1 VLREEIAAARTE
13 IIGLLPSEF
22 THHFMRMPVHVS
34 DVDDVD
40 PIDVDHVVKDESQ
53 LVGVDPDEIGLEKF
67 SFDKRPYLPAVYDTK
82 ARKTL
87 LMCGRQTE
95 KTTSLGN
102 QILTYSC
109 MRNHFKSLYVSPTE
123 TQTTTFSRDRIAA
136 PIKLSK
142 RLKLFK
148 GSNPTF
154 ADNVMF
160 KEFITHANITLR
172 YAYLHA
178 DRVRGVFADLLCF
191 AEGTRVLTKSGW
203 VAVEALTTDHLV
215 ADVGDDGVVSWQHP
229 ANIFGRRHT
238 GEMVQF
244 GHRAFELRVTG
255 NHQMWANRKV
265 KATQR
270 VEDKYE
276 FVEAAELARL
286 ETMGFKL
293 TCGAAWADGEASHM
307 VIPPVEGGYGENA
320 EPLELELH
328 GFAELTGWY
337 LAEGHIQWGR
347 HNGEPK
353 YAYPVITQAEGRY
366 LDEMLEVVRGL
377 GLDFK
382 LYSDPRAP
390 HVKRMVIRSR
400 RLGDY
405 YAQLGGSYDKYIP
418 REFFAQPEALEGL
431 LYGLYLGD
439 ACYHAEDE
447 WDEGVLR
454 TRSVQLAEDAQEAWL
469 RLGRPAAVHERQS
482 VPVHQDTDLGAEVRD
497 PVPMYEVHAHKRDYY
512 IFWRADFQRKRRVMA
527 EVVTDEQVYCFTVP
541 SHRPI
546 VKGSLG
552 SKPVIV
558 GQCIDELQDII
569 PDIIPV
575 IEQSLSHSPYRIL
588 RYAGTPK
595 SLDNTIAWYWEN
607 HSTMNEWVIP
617 CDACNHW
624 NIPGEKHIGL
634 EHLICDKCGKQIY
647 PNHDRA
653 QWASMRSPKWLKDPP
668 IKRPFEGY
676 RIPQIITP
684 WVDWHDIND
693 NRRLYTRAKFINE
706 VLGQAYDHADKLLT
720 KSKLL
725 PNCTSSPMTLEHALK
740 FKSNAKIYFGIDW
753 GGGSEAEE
761 KKSFTVLT
769 VGAYLGGK
777 FTFIYFK
784 RYEGA
789 AAEDDVMMADII
801 RLANLFGV
809 SILGTDY
816 GGGHVYNGELIR
828 TFGLKRL
835 ARYQYVGTKQIYF
848 DKHLARFMVNR
859 TEALMALVNA
869 LTRHDMIRLP
879 QWDDIETPFMSDLL
893 AVFAETAEH
902 GRKTTVTRS
911 PGASDDTI
919 HAMLYCLL
927 ASMIH
932 YPRPDIIAP
941 VGPAS

>member
-1 VLREEIAAARTE
+1 
-13 IIGLLPSEF
+13 
-22 THHFMRMPVHVS
+22 MRMPVHVS
-34 DVDDVD
+34 DVDDVV
-40 PIDVDHVVKDESQ
+40 PIDVDHVVKDDSQ

-109 MRNHFKSLYVSPTE
+109 MRDHFKSLYVSPTE

-148 GSNPTF
+148 GSNPAF

-178 DRVRGVFADLLCF
+178 DRVRGVFADLL
-191 AEGTRVLTKSGW
+191 
-203 VAVEALTTDHLV
+203 
-215 ADVGDDGVVSWQHP
+215 
-229 ANIFGRRHT
+229 
-238 GEMVQF
+238 
-244 GHRAFELRVTG
+244 
-255 NHQMWANRKV
+255 
-265 KATQR
+265 
-270 VEDKYE
+270 
-276 FVEAAELARL
+276 
-286 ETMGFKL
+286 
-293 TCGAAWADGEASHM
+293 
-307 VIPPVEGGYGENA
+307 
-320 EPLELELH
+320 
-328 GFAELTGWY
+328 
-337 LAEGHIQWGR
+337 
-347 HNGEPK
+347 
-353 YAYPVITQAEGRY
+353 
-366 LDEMLEVVRGL
+366 
-377 GLDFK
+377 
-382 LYSDPRAP
+382 
-390 HVKRMVIRSR
+390 
-400 RLGDY
+400 
-405 YAQLGGSYDKYIP
+405 
-418 REFFAQPEALEGL
+418 
-431 LYGLYLGD
+431 
-439 ACYHAEDE
+439 
-447 WDEGVLR
+447 
-454 TRSVQLAEDAQEAWL
+454 
-469 RLGRPAAVHERQS
+469 
-482 VPVHQDTDLGAEVRD
+482 
-497 PVPMYEVHAHKRDYY
+497 
-512 IFWRADFQRKRRVMA
+512 
-527 EVVTDEQVYCFTVP
+527 
-541 SHRPI
+541 
-546 VKGSLG
+546 
-552 SKPVIV
+552 
-558 GQCIDELQDII
+558 CIDELQDII

-725 PNCTSSPMTLEHALK
+725 PNCTSTPMTLEHALK
-740 FKSNAKIYFGIDW
+740 FKNNAKIYFGIDW

-893 AVFAETAEH
+893 AVFAETAEY
-902 GRKTTVTRS
+902 GRKTTISRS